1 MCLTISNLIS
11 EAKIAPES
19 VVFVCLGI
27 FCNGNGHIVGPPL
40 TQKLIFSANE
50 PHNLTSFTRYKR
62 LGI

>member
-11 EAKIAPES
+11 EDKIAPER

-27 FCNGNGHIVGPPL
+27 FGNGNGQILGPPL

-50 PHNLTSFTRYKR
+50 P
-62 LGI
+62 